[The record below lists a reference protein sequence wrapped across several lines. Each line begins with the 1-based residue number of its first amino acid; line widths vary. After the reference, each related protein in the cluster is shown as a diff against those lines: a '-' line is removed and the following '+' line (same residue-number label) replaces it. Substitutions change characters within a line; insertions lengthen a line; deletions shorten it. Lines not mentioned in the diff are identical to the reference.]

1 MSMDTSDTS
10 DTDSSRANAPVNTPA
25 PTSAPEAGA
34 AGTDTSAVFSWQRFR
49 LLAAAHLAANRR
61 AYMGFFFVL
70 AAVYFVALLVLLP
83 TTSGKALRTEVQY
96 IIYYFG
102 LTVSAY
108 IFAARYFR
116 ELNQPGSALVL
127 LMQPASVFEKWL
139 LAACWVLLLYPLL
152 YTALFEVMTYPA
164 RLVAIAIQYAEESP
178 QSVAEVGYTEYA
190 QFLGM
195 EKFAQFV
202 PFVRHATLDSAA
214 AQHQLG
220 LWLVHVTAA
229 GYALLCSLYF
239 RRAAMIKGLV
249 LLLVLFLLT
258 VLLGSLFATE
268 TTGRILGF
276 FWQSDSVYT
285 VLRVA
290 EAGVVYIL
298 GVVLFWL
305 CTPLLLWAAGFFALR
320 ERDVV

>member
-1 MSMDTSDTS
+1 
-10 DTDSSRANAPVNTPA
+10 
-25 PTSAPEAGA
+25 
-34 AGTDTSAVFSWQRFR
+34 
-49 LLAAAHLAANRR
+49 
-61 AYMGFFFVL
+61 MGFFFVL

-83 TTSGKALRTEVQY
+83 ITSGKALQTEVQY
-96 IIYYFG
+96 VIYYFG

-116 ELNQPGSALVL
+116 ELNQPGSALGL

-164 RLVAIAIQYAEESP
+164 RLLAIAIRYAEESP
-178 QSVAEVGYTEYA
+178 PMEMAYTEYA
-190 QFLGM
+190 QMAGL
-195 EKFAQFV
+195 ERFAQFV
-202 PFVRHATLDSAA
+202 PFVRHAMLDSAA

-220 LWLVHVTAA
+220 LWLVHVSAA

-258 VLLGSLFATE
+258 VLLGNLFAAE
-268 TTGRILGF
+268 TTEYILGF

-285 VLRVA
+285 VRRVA
-290 EAGVVYIL
+290 EAGVVYML

-305 CTPLLLWAAGFFALR
+305 CTPLLLWAAGFFALK